1 MILIDANVL
10 IYAYDAQNERF
21 DAAKDWLETQFSNPG
36 MVRLPWAVILA
47 FLRIT
52 THSGIFRHPLSRREA
67 RDIVH
72 QWLSLPQVD
81 SLVPGDRHWTILR
94 DVIEAG
100 QVTGKLMM
108 DAHLAAMAIEHGG
121 TLYSCDR
128 DFARFDGLRWRD
140 PLEDAGWVHEV
151 G

>member
-72 QWLSLPQVD
+72 QWLSLPQV
-81 SLVPGDRHWTILR
+81 
-94 DVIEAG
+94 
-100 QVTGKLMM
+100 
-108 DAHLAAMAIEHGG
+108 
-121 TLYSCDR
+121 
-128 DFARFDGLRWRD
+128 
-140 PLEDAGWVHEV
+140 
-151 G
+151 